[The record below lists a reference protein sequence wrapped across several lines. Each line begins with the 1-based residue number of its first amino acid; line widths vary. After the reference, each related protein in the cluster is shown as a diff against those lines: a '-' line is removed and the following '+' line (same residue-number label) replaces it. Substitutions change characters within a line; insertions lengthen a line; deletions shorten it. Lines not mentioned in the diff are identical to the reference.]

1 MNKKLTRALLVA
13 VVVFM
18 IISMLIVYTF
28 PSLTA
33 TPATYY

>member
-1 MNKKLTRALLVA
+1 MNKKLTRALLIV

-28 PSLTA
+28 PSLTS
-33 TPATYY
+33 TPAAYY